1 MIETSHAA
9 QEEGRLARAVLEKRR
24 ADFALFLHTA
34 LGELTCRG
42 RVLCT
47 LALVRFVTAEA
58 LILRGTNILASAARP
73 LHQHLL
79 QHPDFR
85 AGCQVGGLLRRPLV
99 ACAVQLLCAAGP
111 DAATV
116 SNLVTYLS
124 IYGASLAR
132 TDRLIARRA
141 LPLFTEAGHGPA
153 RLDFAFSVA
162 ALDKAASSAIV
173 SQTSAFAHLVAP
185 QLASPDASNQLNLYA
200 AARAFPLCWC
210 PCTSSESEEAPST
223 EDAPC
228 EGGTTNCGEERSLV
242 EAEHWV
248 TVGESSDRL
257 AHLSWAG
264 EENEAWVEAEAGGM
278 HTEGFNDTE
287 GVGTA
292 IWDPTCVTQNS
303 DSPAKAKP
311 WGGGGGQFVIRHKGA
326 SSLNDS
332 LETSTLP

>member
-132 TDRLIARRA
+132 ADRLIARRA

-185 QLASPDASNQLNLYA
+185 PLASLDAPNQLNLYA

-210 PCTSSESEEAPST
+210 PCTSSESEDAPST
-223 EDAPC
+223 G
-228 EGGTTNCGEERSLV
+228 EGGATNCEEERSVV

-257 AHLSWAG
+257 AHLSWTG

-303 DSPAKAKP
+303 ESPAKAEP
-311 WGGGGGQFVIRHKGA
+311 WRGGRWAVRH
-326 SSLNDS
+326 
-332 LETSTLP
+332 ET